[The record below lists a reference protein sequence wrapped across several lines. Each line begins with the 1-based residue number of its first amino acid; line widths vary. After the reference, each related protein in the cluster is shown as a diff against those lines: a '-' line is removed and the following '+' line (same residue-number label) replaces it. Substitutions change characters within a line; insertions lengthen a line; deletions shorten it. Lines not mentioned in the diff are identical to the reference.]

1 MPSDRSAGSAPTPRL
16 TLRHRLA
23 WLLRVNRLLGSL
35 PAFTVRTRFADAW
48 PSRLDPRS
56 INPTTIYR
64 WEAGDSAIPHSAVRR
79 YEELLELAP
88 GRLVAA
94 FDYELRANRPVIESA
109 PALARDHHVES
120 RILDRRLDAYLDRVC
135 ASALMSGS
143 DWDDLT
149 ELLATRPAA
158 YLPGRTWREIA
169 QRLLAEMLVACGQS
183 WLQRFEAVNRLL
195 AHPAAQGE
203 LIDACAVAAADR
215 DNQVMISTLAALGHS
230 NHRDSIAVLLHQLT
244 NPTDDRALW
253 GTLSALFEAA
263 TLKQLNP
270 DQRRRATRTLREI
283 AAAGG
288 PLGSMAEEILQALWT
303 LAGPVAI
310 GYGGRQYG
318 VREPVSLVAQR
329 VAHAAAAA
337 LANVPETFTDDVFP
351 QLVEELLFDPSEEAR
366 LEVSML
372 IAASPYRAGIAQALS
387 AELRRGRTLTGDP
400 ERSGT
405 LLSALRMMGGRP
417 ERGLIERIVLADGL
431 PGPTVSVAAYALGH
445 FTGLPPDSWW
455 DSAISKHLADWHR
468 SKSQTSVAA
477 LRGLAYSA
485 GVNGNQAPLR
495 RLKADPASPSA
506 VRAAATWWQNQ
517 PTHITASAQL

>member
-1 MPSDRSAGSAPTPRL
+1 MPSDRSAGSAPTRRL
-16 TLRHRLA
+16 TLSHRLA
-23 WLLRVNRLLGSL
+23 WLLRVNRLLGSQQE
-35 PAFTVRTRFADAW
+35 FTVRTKFAAAW
-48 PSRLDPRS
+48 PSGPDPRS
-56 INPTTIYR
+56 INPSTIYR
-64 WEAGDSAIPHSAVRR
+64 WEAGSSAIPHSAVRR
-79 YEELLELAP
+79 YEELLELPP

-109 PALARDHHVES
+109 PALARDHQLEP
-120 RILDRRLDAYLDRVC
+120 RTLDRRLDTYLDRVC
-135 ASALMSGS
+135 APDIMSGG

-158 YLPGRTWREIA
+158 YLPRRTWRQIA
-169 QRLLAEMLVACGQS
+169 QRLLAEMLIACGQS

-195 AHPAAQGE
+195 AHPTAQGE

-215 DNQVMISTLAALGHS
+215 DNQVMISTVAALGHS
-230 NHRDSIAVLLHQLT
+230 NHRDSISVLLHQLT

-288 PLGSMAEEILQALWT
+288 PLGSMADEILQALWT

-310 GYGGRQYG
+310 GCGGRQYG
-318 VREPVSLVAQR
+318 LREPVSLVAQR

-337 LANVPETFTDDVFP
+337 LATAPETFTDDVFP

-372 IAASPYRAGIAQALS
+372 IAASPYRAGIARALS
-387 AELRRGRTLTGDP
+387 AELRRGRTLIGDP

-445 FTGLPPDSWW
+445 FTDLPPDSWW

-468 SKSQTSVAA
+468 TKSPTSVAA
-477 LRGLAYSA
+477 LRGLAYSS
-485 GVNGNQAPLR
+485 GVTGNQTPLR
-495 RLKADPASPSA
+495 RLKADPTTPSA

-517 PTHITASAQL
+517 PTHITTSAQL

>member
-1 MPSDRSAGSAPTPRL
+1 MPSDRSAGSAPTRRL

-23 WLLRVNRLLGSL
+23 WLLRVNRLLGTQ
-35 PAFTVRTRFADAW
+35 PEFTVRTKFAAAW
-48 PSRLDPRS
+48 PSGLDLRS
-56 INPTTIYR
+56 INPSTIYR
-64 WEAGDSAIPHSAVRR
+64 WEAGSSAIPHSAVRR

-109 PALARDHHVES
+109 PALARDHHVEP
-120 RILDRRLDAYLDRVC
+120 RTLDRRLDSYLDRVC
-135 ASALMSGS
+135 APTVMSGS

-169 QRLLAEMLVACGQS
+169 QRLLAEMLVACGQA

-195 AHPAAQGE
+195 AHPAAQGA

-215 DNQVMISTLAALGHS
+215 NNQVMISTVAALGHS
-230 NHRDSIAVLLHQLT
+230 NHRDSISVLLHQLT

-263 TLKQLNP
+263 TLKQLTP

-288 PLGSMAEEILQALWT
+288 PFGLMADEILQALWT

-310 GYGGRQYG
+310 GCGGRQYG

-337 LANVPETFTDDVFP
+337 LATAPETFTDDVFP

-366 LEVSML
+366 LEVSTL
-372 IAASPYRAGIAQALS
+372 IAASPYRAGIAKALS

-455 DSAISKHLADWHR
+455 DTAISKHLADWHR
-468 SKSQTSVAA
+468 TKSQTSVAA

-485 GVNGNQAPLR
+485 GVNGNRTPLH
-495 RLKADPASPSA
+495 RLKSDPATPPA
-506 VRAAATWWQNQ
+506 VRAAADWWQNQ
-517 PTHITASAQL
+517 PTHITTSAQL